1 MTQSFKTLL
10 LLAALINLISSC
22 KKEQESSSETD
33 SPTIVQPPPTTESPN
48 VLLVV
53 TSNDKLKDGSS
64 AGYFLPEAIDFYKAL
79 KAAGYQVT
87 IASPAGGKAPMYNR
101 MTYEFQYQTYLDTS
115 GLLAKLD
122 NTLTLSTVKA
132 NQFKAVCYVGGFACL
147 FDFSENADI
156 KRLTSGIY
164 EAGGIVAA
172 VCHAP
177 AALLNVKLSNGELLI
192 KNKKVT
198 ARSYAEET
206 SGGLLS
212 KEDILYYFPFVLEE
226 ELKQQNALYS
236 NVAIGKPYAVTDGR
250 LVTGQNPEST
260 AKVATQVV
268 NLLKQ

>member
-1 MTQSFKTLL
+1 MTQSFKALL
-10 LLAALINLISSC
+10 FLAALTLISSC
-22 KKEQESSSETD
+22 KKEQETTETD
-33 SPTIVQPPPTTESPN
+33 APTVVQPPSATDSPN

-87 IASPAGGKAPMYNR
+87 VASPAGGKAPMYNR
-101 MTYEFQYQTYLDTS
+101 MSYEFQHKTYLDTS

-122 NTLTLSTVKA
+122 NTVTLSSVKA

-147 FDFSENADI
+147 FDFPENPDI
-156 KRLTSGIY
+156 KRITSTIY
-164 EAGGIVAA
+164 ESGGIVAA

-177 AALLNVKLSNGELLI
+177 AALLNVTLSNGELLI

-212 KEDILYYFPFVLEE
+212 KEDILYYFPFVIED
-226 ELKQQNALYS
+226 ELKQKQAVYS
-236 NVAIGKPYAVTDGR
+236 NAAIGKPYVVTDGR

-260 AKVATQVV
+260 VKVATQVI